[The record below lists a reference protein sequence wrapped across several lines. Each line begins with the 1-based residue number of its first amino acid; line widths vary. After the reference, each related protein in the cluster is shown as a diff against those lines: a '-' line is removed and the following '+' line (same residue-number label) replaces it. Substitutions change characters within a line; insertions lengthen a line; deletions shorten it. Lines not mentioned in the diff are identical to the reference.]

1 MKLNVVFRA
10 LQVTKQ
16 SFHQK
21 LNRELLQ
28 LEEKEQLLIVIA
40 EIRED
45 HPKMSAR
52 QMYRLI
58 KPAHL
63 GRDRFEAFCFENG
76 FKVSIK
82 RSAHR
87 TTNSLGVTRFPNL
100 IIDIELMGI
109 NQVWV
114 SDITYYRIGED
125 FYYLTFI
132 LDMHSRV
139 IVGFSV
145 SRDLATHATT
155 IPALKMALKDR
166 KLKQSLILHSDGG
179 GQYYCKEFTK
189 LTSAWEI
196 KNSMAEEVYEN
207 PHAERINGTIKNQY
221 LKGYNPQNFESLK
234 QMTAKAVLMYNEV
247 KKHSSLGKRSPVEF
261 EKSLSADGTLLL
273 NDIFGSD
280 SNKSGQRNQKYH
292 LSARTIVKPKKENI
306 KQQSV
311 KKTVNVI

>member
-166 KLKQSLILHSDGG
+166 KLKKSLILHSDGG
-179 GQYYCKEFTK
+179 GQYYCKEWLQITAAYK
-189 LTSAWEI
+189 I
-196 KNSMAEEVYEN
+196 QNSMCNSPYEN
-207 PHAERINGTIKNQY
+207 PHAERINGIIKNDY
-221 LKGYNPQNFESLK
+221 LVGYGPEDFYQLE
-234 QMTAKAVLMYNEV
+234 QMAKKAVIKYNLEKPHGVLGNISPYSFERTLM
-247 KKHSSLGKRSPVEF
+247 
-261 EKSLSADGTLLL
+261 T
-273 NDIFGSD
+273 
-280 SNKSGQRNQKYH
+280 
-292 LSARTIVKPKKENI
+292 T
-306 KQQSV
+306 
-311 KKTVNVI
+311 